1 MFEDLNL
8 ELANAAMQPIDENI
22 PFVVETD
29 ASGFAISATLN
40 QDGRPVAF
48 HSRTLQASEQHQ
60 VPVEKEDEA
69 IVEAIHHWRHFLLGR
84 HFTLI
89 TDQKSVSYMCNYKSS
104 DKIKNNKTMSCA
116 LTLFV

>member
-1 MFEDLNL
+1 MKL

-22 PFVVETD
+22 PFVVESESSD
-29 ASGFAISATLN
+29 FKISATLN

-48 HSRTLQASEQHQ
+48 HFRTVQVSEQPQ
-60 VPVEKEDEA
+60 APVEKEAQA
-69 IVEAIHHWRHFLLGR
+69 IVEAFHHWRHFLLGR

-116 LTLFV
+116 LTLFL